1 MDRGLGD
8 LQKEIGLCNKLLEL
22 DERNF
27 HCWNY
32 RRHVCK
38 LAGVSQEDELAFST
52 LKIEQN
58 FSNYS
63 VRRYIYLSPMKGL
76 FGCGQ
81 YLLESWISYCKIGAP
96 PPHNIAGRAAVSRH
110 CL

>member
-8 LQKEIGLCNKLLEL
+8 LPKEIGLCNKLLEL

-32 RRHVCK
+32 RRHVCQ
-38 LAGVSQEDELAFST
+38 LAGVSQNDELAFST
-52 LKIEQN
+52 LKVEQN

-63 VRRYIYLSPMKGL
+63 VRVPLYVNFACTGKTL
-76 FGCGQ
+76 FVGQ
-81 YLLESWISYCKIGAP
+81 Y
-96 PPHNIAGRAAVSRH
+96 
-110 CL
+110 

>member
-1 MDRGLGD
+1 MGD

-32 RRHVCK
+32 RHHVCK

-63 VRRYIYLSPMKGL
+63 VHLLYQL
-76 FGCGQ
+76 F
-81 YLLESWISYCKIGAP
+81 L
-96 PPHNIAGRAAVSRH
+96 
-110 CL
+110 